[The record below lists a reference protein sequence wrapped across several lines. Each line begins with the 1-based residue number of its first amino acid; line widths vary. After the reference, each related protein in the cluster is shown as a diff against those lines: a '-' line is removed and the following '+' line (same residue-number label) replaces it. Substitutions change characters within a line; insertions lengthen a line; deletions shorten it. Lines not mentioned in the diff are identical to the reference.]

1 MLKHLHR
8 HGIAAALLVCAA
20 VQAQAAIVTPVK
32 AVASSSHFTV
42 TAQSLIDNS
51 GMAGDL
57 HGGAW
62 DTMWIKE
69 GTWPVDT
76 TAALTFDLGAL
87 HDISAALVWQYNSDI
102 DYTRGVKDFYVKT
115 STDGVQFS
123 TVGDLRTLEQS
134 KGGLIPAQLVSFSAQ
149 ARFVQF
155 DIRSNFD
162 AQWPWVGLS
171 EVKFVAAPV
180 PEPGTYALMGLGL
193 GAIGLLVRRR
203 QQG

>member
-1 MLKHLHR
+1 MFKHLHR

-20 VQAQAAIVTPVK
+20 VQAQAAIVTPVN

-76 TAALTFDLGAL
+76 TATLTFDLGAL

-134 KGGLIPAQLVSFSAQ
+134 KGGMIPAQLVSFSAQ

-180 PEPGTYALMGLGL
+180 PEPGTYALMLAGLA
-193 GAIGLLVRRR
+193 AIGAMARRR
-203 QQG
+203 RSH